1 MARLNRGQD
10 DSNGNYDDLVR
21 QSVMDEMDPAG
32 GQQAA
37 QFPNLVGGTI
47 NTNPSGDVTGV
58 TKPGDATE
66 TPWSDLYPKPAS
78 QSTPAAAPP
87 SAPPPPPSP
96 GTQASSPS
104 VAPAPAPVTSPGQAT
119 SIAPPQASSSL
130 NLPPELSQILNQL
143 RSGLSSFQAP
153 QVSQPSQVTPA
164 YADLLR
170 NSIMQAIQ
178 EGQQPVNA
186 SDPMVAP
193 IIQALASQ
201 SQRSKEANQ
210 GRVAEQLSAR
220 HLLNSGAYDTSVE
233 RYNQG
238 VDEAAS
244 NSTAQVMTQVLGQRQ
259 QRLMQAIQLGAN
271 YLTADQA
278 RQLQAEL
285 ANVNSALAQYQ
296 VKGSLGLNLLQA
308 LLQNQFGYDQLGL
321 QAGEFSQLQNNNA
334 TSF

>member
-1 MARLNRGQD
+1 MARTNRGED
-10 DSNGNYDDLVR
+10 DYKGDNYDDLLR
-21 QSVMDEMDPAG
+21 QNVMDEMDPTG
-32 GQQAA
+32 GQQAS

-47 NTNPSGDVTGV
+47 NTDPSGGVTGV
-58 TKPGDATE
+58 TQPGQSTE
-66 TPWSDLYPKPAS
+66 TPWADLYPKQADQAPATPP
-78 QSTPAAAPP
+78 STPAPA
-87 SAPPPPPSP
+87 PSP
-96 GTQASSPS
+96 NTQPSPTAS
-104 VAPAPAPVTSPGQAT
+104 APAPVTSPGQAV
-119 SIAPPQASSSL
+119 SVASPQTASSSL
-130 NLPPELSQILNQL
+130 NLPPELSQILEQL

-164 YADLLR
+164 YSELLR

-193 IIQALASQ
+193 IIQALSAQ

-238 VDEAAS
+238 VDESAS
-244 NSTAQVMTQVLGQRQ
+244 NSTAQVMTQVLGQRK
-259 QRLMQAIQLGAN
+259 QRLMQALQIGAN

-278 RQLQAEL
+278 RQLQADL

-296 VKGSLGLNLLQA
+296 VKGNLGLNLLQA

-321 QAGEFSQLQNNNA
+321 QAGEFASGQNSNA
-334 TSF
+334 LNF

>member
-1 MARLNRGQD
+1 MARMNRGED
-10 DSNGNYDDLVR
+10 DYKGDNYNDLLR
-21 QSVMDEMDPAG
+21 QNVMDEMDPTG
-32 GQQAA
+32 GQQAS

-58 TKPGDATE
+58 TQPGQSTE
-66 TPWSDLYPKPAS
+66 TPWASLYPK
-78 QSTPAAAPP
+78 QSDQAPAAPP
-87 SAPPPPPSP
+87 SAPAPAPSP
-96 GTQASSPS
+96 NTQAP
-104 VAPAPAPVTSPGQAT
+104 PAASPAPVTSPGQAT
-119 SIAPPQASSSL
+119 SVAPPAAQASTSSSL
-130 NLPPELSQILNQL
+130 NLPPELAQILDQL

-164 YADLLR
+164 YSELLR

-193 IIQALASQ
+193 IIQALSAQ

-238 VDEAAS
+238 VDESAS

-296 VKGSLGLNLLQA
+296 VKGNLGLNLLQA
-308 LLQNQFGYDQLGL
+308 LLTSQFGYDQLGL